1 MVRTGSNRA
10 IAAPLISDP
19 SSPFHSPL
27 GTPTRPHVRLVG
39 GDYPSPTAAR
49 PASRG
54 VVPDEEDDE
63 EFSPFGSTLPKLH
76 HHEPSGL
83 NMQARPFEPFGGADG
98 SEEHEEEDPTNASNG
113 MTPLDVLAQVFSTV
127 PRHQLESALH
137 NAGYDFEAAMAML
150 VAQFTLPRSG
160 ASTPNRV
167 ASPRP
172 LIGMDGRGATHGL
185 APSQGYFNQ
194 GGRTFSGPPTAFG
207 APRNVGATRMCRY
220 FLNGECRRSD
230 CRFR

>member
-1 MVRTGSNRA
+1 
-10 IAAPLISDP
+10 
-19 SSPFHSPL
+19 
-27 GTPTRPHVRLVG
+27 
-39 GDYPSPTAAR
+39 
-49 PASRG
+49 
-54 VVPDEEDDE
+54 
-63 EFSPFGSTLPKLH
+63 
-76 HHEPSGL
+76 
-83 NMQARPFEPFGGADG
+83 
-98 SEEHEEEDPTNASNG
+98 

-150 VAQFTLPRSG
+150 VAQHTLPRSG

-172 LIGMDGRGATHGL
+172 LIGIDGRGVNHGL
-185 APSQGYFNQ
+185 APNQGYFNQ
-194 GGRTFSGPPTAFG
+194 GGRNFQGPGAGFG
-207 APRNVGATRMCRY
+207 GPRNVGPTRMCRY